1 MGNTQYSDDN
11 DYSTVSDVLILLTSC
26 YIPKLRC
33 KHFGTPFL
41 LRDLGFSCK
50 DPPQSLVGLIT
61 GGRARL
67 LSLCIGSFFQWFS
80 QLLSSTLKVTVMP
93 FQPER

>member
-1 MGNTQYSDDN
+1 M
-11 DYSTVSDVLILLTSC
+11 
-26 YIPKLRC
+26 R
-33 KHFGTPFL
+33 FGTPFL

-67 LSLCIGSFFQWFS
+67 LSLCIGSFFQWLFAAPLKHSESHRNALFS
-80 QLLSSTLKVTVMP
+80 QKGD
-93 FQPER
+93 